1 MSRDTIRRW
10 LRAGWLTARRDDD
23 GQYVIWA
30 NAGEWDRLRELH
42 QLPRTWANKARLA
55 ELRTPNPRPAR

>member
-1 MSRDTIRRW
+1 MSTFLGED
-10 LRAGWLTARRDDD
+10 
-23 GQYVIWA
+23 QFVIWA